1 MSARRILSALLIVL
15 AACQRDGPMD
25 LPPAGTLSLRSVE
38 PAAVKPGEL
47 LRLRGGGFSADP
59 ALDVVLID
67 GVRARVRTA
76 SEFALEVEVP
86 SCLPSRQASV
96 LVGVGDSRSS
106 LLPLEVLAGGP
117 AATSLGVAGD
127 RTVRVTDGSECLKL
141 AGGARY
147 LVLVQSAGSVGG
159 ARFGFSLRGLSS
171 GAQASAELGVGPVTA
186 FLGEDAEL
194 GWERVLRAREEEA
207 LSSLRSRESVP
218 ATTAVGARRSMVVP
232 AVGDERTFQVPTID
246 GRFSPVR
253 AVARLVTERAV
264 FFQDLE
270 APAGGLRDE
279 ELGALARDFDD
290 PVIGLVTGTFGAAS
304 DIDGNGRV
312 IVLSTPA
319 VNRLTPRGS
328 SGFVGGFFF
337 GVDLLS
343 EAASGNAGEILY
355 TLVPDPEGVH
365 SDPRSAGLVRA
376 ALPSILAHELQHLVH
391 FNQRMRVRA
400 AARSEALW
408 LSEALAQSAEVL
420 VADSLAA
427 RGRTADATLYRN
439 PTLTRARQ
447 YLAAPGE
454 VSLLG
459 SAGEGTIAER
469 GAGWLFLRYLQAQH
483 GGTELLRALT
493 WSTRTGQEN
502 VEAATARAWMDV
514 FSDWSVAVF
523 TDGLMGFG
531 GGRLHYPDLELR
543 ALLSSEQSPFPL
555 VPRVWSGEMVLT
567 GERIAGSTEYYVWD
581 ARGAAMVAL
590 QLAGVSGG
598 TPAPEARLILRVVRI
613 E

>member
-1 MSARRILSALLIVL
+1 
-15 AACQRDGPMD
+15 
-25 LPPAGTLSLRSVE
+25 VE
-38 PAAVKPGEL
+38 PAAVKPGDL

-86 SCLPSRQASV
+86 SCLPARQASV
-96 LVGVGDSRSS
+96 IVGVGDARSS

-147 LVLVQSAGSVGG
+147 LVLVQSAGSIGG
-159 ARFGFSLRGLSS
+159 ARYGFSLRGLSS
-171 GAQASAELGVGPVTA
+171 GAGAHAARSVAPLGAPR
-186 FLGEDAEL
+186 GEDAAL
-194 GWERVLRAREEEA
+194 DWERALRAREEQA
-207 LSSLRSRESVP
+207 LSSLRAGNGVSAAAAVRAAQSR
-218 ATTAVGARRSMVVP
+218 VVP
-232 AVGDERTFQVPTID
+232 TVGEERTFQVPTID
-246 GRFSPVR
+246 GRFAPVR

-264 FFQDLE
+264 FFLDVD
-270 APAGGLRDE
+270 APAGGLPE
-279 ELGALARDFDD
+279 GELGALARDFDD
-290 PVIGLVTGTFGAAS
+290 PVIGLVTGTFGASS

-337 GVDLLS
+337 GVDLLPD
-343 EAASGNAGEILY
+343 AASGNAGEVLY
-355 TLVPDPEGVH
+355 TLVPDPEGVYG
-365 SDPRSAGLVRA
+365 DPRPAGLIRA

-400 AARSEALW
+400 ASRSEALW
-408 LSEALAQSAEVL
+408 LSEALAQSAELL

-427 RGRTADATLYRN
+427 RGRSADAPLYKN
-439 PTLTRARQ
+439 PTLTRARE
-447 YLAAPGE
+447 YLAAPGG

-459 SAGEGTIAER
+459 SAGEGTLAER

-502 VEAATARAWMDV
+502 VEAATSRAWMDV
-514 FSDWSVAVF
+514 FSDWSVALF
-523 TDGLMGFG
+523 TDGLAGFG
-531 GGRLHYPDLELR
+531 GGRLHYPDVELR
-543 ALLSSEQSPFPL
+543 ALLASEQSPFPL
-555 VPRVWSGEMVLT
+555 APRALSGEIALT
-567 GERIAGSTEYYVWD
+567 GERITGSTEYYLWD
-581 ARGAAMVAL
+581 ARGAAVVAL